1 MNKYTFRLLDNWH
14 IHPRQDELMDAII
27 HHFSIYG
34 RALCMG
40 NTKPLIET
48 PDGALLYRSDI
59 LSRKVLFKPVMCIM
73 LTQDTTPEMIYEAAR
88 KGIKFVKFIP
98 VGTSYGAS
106 RGLRLDDFDSLFK
119 IFVAIEDA
127 GLHLLVHAELISSH
141 SGTEIHLIDREEA
154 AIPII
159 DRYHKLFSGMKIT
172 VEHASTAKMINF
184 IRSCSGNV
192 RATLT
197 PQHALMTYDDVFDSC
212 DNMINP
218 YNYCLPVL
226 KREADRLAVA
236 QVMVSGDERFFA
248 GTDAAPHWAY
258 QKDSDSPPAG
268 IFFGSTEC
276 LQYLKVFKE
285 ASAISRFEDFTS
297 RFGAETY
304 GFSLNTGTITVV
316 QEEWITP
323 IQENGIRFCMGGELL
338 NYKIVEVNRGVC

>member
-1 MNKYTFRLLDNWH
+1 MAIKPRRIYEVAKDFRVSS
-14 IHPRQDELMDAII
+14 Q
-27 HHFSIYG
+27 
-34 RALCMG
+34 ALV
-40 NTKPLIET
+40 
-48 PDGALLYRSDI
+48 
-59 LSRKVLFKPVMCIM
+59 KVLKELGFAPKSHMSVA
-73 LTQDTTPEMIYEAAR
+73 TPEMIYEAAR

-197 PQHALMTYDDVFDSC
+197 PQHALMTYDDVFDPC

-218 YNYCLPVL
+218 YNYC
-226 KREADRLAVA
+226 
-236 QVMVSGDERFFA
+236 
-248 GTDAAPHWAY
+248 
-258 QKDSDSPPAG
+258 
-268 IFFGSTEC
+268 
-276 LQYLKVFKE
+276 
-285 ASAISRFEDFTS
+285 
-297 RFGAETY
+297 
-304 GFSLNTGTITVV
+304 
-316 QEEWITP
+316 
-323 IQENGIRFCMGGELL
+323 
-338 NYKIVEVNRGVC
+338 